1 MFKHDFVYSIYEDFI
16 DIDKQIKNKI
26 KKIKV
31 TKFDE
36 NRNNFNSKNKMN
48 PLLLDSVNTYLKKTF
63 DNLKLKLENCWVQQY
78 KKYEYH

>member
-36 NRNNFNSKNKMN
+36 NRNNSNSTIH
-48 PLLLDSVNTYLKKTF
+48 DIS
-63 DNLKLKLENCWVQQY
+63 
-78 KKYEYH
+78 

>member
-48 PLLLDSVNTYLKKTF
+48 PLLLDSVNTYLKKIPIYFIFTRR
-63 DNLKLKLENCWVQQY
+63 
-78 KKYEYH
+78 KYVNTRKIHEGI